1 MVKTTTLQAHGLLWL
16 ATLLVA
22 GSFVAAAPL
31 AQLINPYSLTL
42 LRFLLAA
49 LVLAPVVLL
58 NPALRPRLLP
68 VLPRTLIISFL
79 FSSFFV
85 CMFEAL
91 RTTSALNT
99 AAIYTLVPMITA
111 LLSIF
116 LLGERLSLKRTLVY
130 GLGIVGACWVIFRGE
145 LDALLSLRLNQGDLM
160 FLLGTLLMG
169 GYAVSMRKLYRGDP
183 MIVLVFGIL
192 LGGTFWMTLA
202 LLITGSS
209 LDWQRLDLEAF
220 GYMAYLV
227 LGATLATVYIFQRA
241 TVVLSPNR
249 VNAYV
254 YLNPACVALLALILG
269 QGEIPLAVVPGIAI
283 SAVATLVLQR
293 SADKG

>member
-1 MVKTTTLQAHGLLWL
+1 MVKTATPQAHGLVLL
-16 ATLLVA
+16 STLLVA
-22 GSFVAAAPL
+22 GSFIAAAPL

-49 LVLAPVVLL
+49 VLLAPVVLL
-58 NPALRPRLLP
+58 NPTLRPRVLP
-68 VLPRTLIISFL
+68 ALPRTLINSFL
-79 FSSFFV
+79 FSAFFV
-85 CMFEAL
+85 CMFEAQQ
-91 RTTSALNT
+91 TTSSLNT
-99 AAIYTLVPMITA
+99 AAIYTLVPVITA
-111 LLSIF
+111 ILSLF
-116 LLGERLSLKRTLVY
+116 LLGERFTLKRILAY
-130 GLGIVGACWVIFRGE
+130 GLGIIGACWVIFEGE
-145 LDALLSLRLNQGDLM
+145 LDAFLSLRLNRGDLV

-192 LGGTFWMTLA
+192 VGGVLWMSLA
-202 LLITGSS
+202 LLLTGSR
-209 LDWQRLDLEAF
+209 LDWQQLDLEAF

-241 TVVLSPNR
+241 TVALSPSR

-269 QGEIPLAVVPGIAI
+269 QGEIPLAVVPGIVI

-293 SADKG
+293 SADKH